1 MGAPGF
7 WDDQEAAA
15 RTSAT
20 HARAQRRLDMFR
32 GLESDVG
39 ELDDLAELAEED
51 EEIEGEL
58 EGQLAAIESR
68 LAELHSPS

>member
-1 MGAPGF
+1 MGAPGY

-15 RTSAT
+15 RTSAA
-20 HARAQRRLDMFR
+20 HARAQRRLETFR
-32 GLESDVG
+32 AIERAVG

-58 EGQLAAIESR
+58 EGQLSAIESR
-68 LAELHSPS
+68 LAEFAW

>member
-7 WDDQEAAA
+7 WDDQETAA

-20 HARAQRRLDMFR
+20 HARAQRRLETFR

-39 ELDDLAELAEED
+39 DLDDLAEMAEED
-51 EEIEGEL
+51 EEMRPNW
-58 EGQLAAIESR
+58 ARS
-68 LAELHSPS
+68 